1 MAKPITFNTG
11 EKSFQAAINKVDR
24 DKVYGYIEESIS
36 DANGEICLSGNLLDD
51 GSTIILSGAT
61 ALKTVDF
68 NNNEVDKKSLKA
80 VYMDGKDAT
89 LIPSSYDGEVKLE
102 LANAD
107 DLYNLEVTAVY
118 QLDFENLSVAKK
130 DVLTYFEGEKYY
142 RFVFNYRADYEGADA
157 IMLATENDVFVL
169 TGRMLSFEYL
179 ENKNKPV
186 VIEEEV
192 ATGNEEDNIDFGM
205 L

>member
-1 MAKPITFNTG
+1 
-11 EKSFQAAINKVDR
+11 
-24 DKVYGYIEESIS
+24 
-36 DANGEICLSGNLLDD
+36 
-51 GSTIILSGAT
+51 
-61 ALKTVDF
+61 
-68 NNNEVDKKSLKA
+68 
-80 VYMDGKDAT
+80 
-89 LIPSSYDGEVKLE
+89 
-102 LANAD
+102 
-107 DLYNLEVTAVY
+107 VTAVY

-130 DVLTYFEGEKYY
+130 DVHNYFEGEKYY

-192 ATGNEEDNIDFGM
+192 TTGNEEDNIDFGM

>member
-102 LANAD
+102 LVNAD

-118 QLDFENLSVAKK
+118 QLDFENLSVSKK
-130 DVLTYFEGEKYY
+130 DVLSYFEGEKYY

-192 ATGNEEDNIDFGM
+192 TTGNEEDNIDFGM

>member
-36 DANGEICLSGNLLDD
+36 DANGEICLTGNLLDD

-102 LANAD
+102 LAYAD

-118 QLDFENLSVAKK
+118 QLDFENLSLAKK

-157 IMLATENDVFVL
+157 IMLATESDVFVL

-192 ATGNEEDNIDFGM
+192 TTGNEEDNIDFGM

>member
-36 DANGEICLSGNLLDD
+36 DANGEICLTGNLLDD

-102 LANAD
+102 LAIAD

-118 QLDFENLSVAKK
+118 QLDFENLSVAKN

-157 IMLATENDVFVL
+157 IMLATESDVFVL
-169 TGRMLSFEYL
+169 IGRMLSFEYL

-192 ATGNEEDNIDFGM
+192 TTGNEEDNIDFGM

>member
-1 MAKPITFNTG
+1 MAKTITFNTG

-36 DANGEICLSGNLLDD
+36 DANGEICLTGNLPDD

-179 ENKNKPV
+179 ENKNQPV

-192 ATGNEEDNIDFGM
+192 TTGNEEDNIDFGM